1 MTEIFNLLDGEL
13 PPGKHT
19 WHRHRFLNRSIGTE
33 RGALLAS
40 FGCFELA
47 PGEAGP
53 AYHYELTREEWLLVV
68 SGEVTLRTPEGERV
82 LSAGDVVCFL
92 PGAEGA
98 HAVRNAG
105 DAPARFAMASTK
117 EASRAIVYPD
127 SDWVAVIGPGF
138 ERLLNLGDELEDW
151 AGEL

>member
-1 MTEIFNLLDGEL
+1 VTEVFNLLDGDL
-13 PPGKHT
+13 PPGNHT
-19 WHRHRFLNRSIGTE
+19 WDGHRFLNRSLGTE
-33 RGALLAS
+33 RGATLAS
-40 FGCFELA
+40 VGCFELA

-68 SGEVTLRTPEGERV
+68 SGEVTLRTPEGERA
-82 LSAGDVVCFL
+82 LAAGDVVCFL

-105 DAPARFAMASTK
+105 DVPARFAMASTK

-127 SDWVAVIGPGF
+127 SDRVAVIGPGF
-138 ERLLNLGDELEDW
+138 ERLLKLGDEHEDW